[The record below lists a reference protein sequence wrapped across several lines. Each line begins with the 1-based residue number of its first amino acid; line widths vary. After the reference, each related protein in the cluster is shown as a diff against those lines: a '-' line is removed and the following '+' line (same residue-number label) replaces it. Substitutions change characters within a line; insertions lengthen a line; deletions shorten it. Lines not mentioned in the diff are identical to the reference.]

1 VNDTETEIGDNTSH
15 LLSQRSKEA
24 ETAMPAV
31 EDFFRAVAHKVR
43 ARLVNRSSVDI
54 PVRVAG
60 VEVKPLSV
68 VLEDSEYR
76 EGAIYSLLRFNP
88 IGLPGMIVLQ
98 GALLGRIVGTMLGE
112 DPEEET
118 QMGGLKALTPVEQKI
133 AHRVCGDLVGE
144 LHDGWPVS
152 PVPRIETDAPASSP
166 RSVTGNVR
174 NTEVFAATFDFGPPT
189 NPYGLLCCAIPV
201 QAFRALAGPVVIER
215 EKDPASLDL
224 GAFMPI
230 EVELV
235 AELSAISLT
244 VSQLEA
250 LTVGDT
256 LPLGNVRR
264 ASVKVNGKP
273 AFEGLVG
280 EMDGLR
286 SVQIQRRI

>member
-1 VNDTETEIGDNTSH
+1 VTDTETNNSENTTT

-31 EDFFRAVAHKVR
+31 EDFFRMVAHKVR

-60 VEVKPLSV
+60 VEVKSLGA

-76 EGAIYSLLRFNP
+76 EGSIYSLLRFNP
-88 IGLPGMIVLQ
+88 LGLPGMIVLQ

-118 QMGGLKALTPVEQKI
+118 QMGGIKALTPVEQKI
-133 AHRVCGDLVGE
+133 AHRVCGDLVSE
-144 LHDGWPVS
+144 LHDGWPIN
-152 PVPRIETDAPASSP
+152 PIPRIETDAPASSP

-174 NTEVFAATFDFGPPT
+174 NTEVFAATLDFGPPT
-189 NPYGLLCCAIPV
+189 HPYGLLCCAIPV

-215 EKDPASLDL
+215 EKEAPSVDL
-224 GAFMPI
+224 STLMPI

-235 AELSAISLT
+235 AELSAFELT
-244 VSQLEA
+244 VSQLENLA
-250 LTVGDT
+250 VGDT
-256 LPLGNVRR
+256 LDVGNVRK
-264 ASVKVNGKP
+264 ANIKVNGKST
-273 AFEGLVG
+273 FEGLAG
-280 EMDGLR
+280 ELDGRR
-286 SVQIQRRI
+286 SVQIQRRV

>member
-1 VNDTETEIGDNTSH
+1 MTDQEQSENATQ
-15 LLSQRSKEA
+15 LLTQRSKEA

-31 EDFFRAVAHKVR
+31 EDFFRLVAHRVR

-60 VEVKPLSV
+60 VEVKPLAK
-68 VLEDSEYR
+68 VLEDTEYR

-88 IGLPGMIVLQ
+88 LGLPGMVVLQ

-118 QMGGLKALTPVEQKI
+118 RMGGVKALTPVEQKI

-144 LHDGWPVS
+144 LHDCWPIA
-152 PVPRIETDAPASSP
+152 PVPRIDTDAPASSP

-174 NTEVFAATFDFGPPT
+174 NTEVFAATLDFGPPT

-201 QAFRALAGPVVIER
+201 QAFRALAGPMVIER
-215 EKDPASLDL
+215 EKEPPSVDL
-224 GAFMPI
+224 SGLMPI

-235 AELSAISLT
+235 AELAQLQVT
-244 VSQLEA
+244 VDVLKTLA
-250 LTVGDT
+250 VGDT
-256 LPLGNVRR
+256 LEVGSLRSAVI
-264 ASVKVNGKP
+264 KVNGKP
-273 AFEGLVG
+273 SFEGTPG
-280 EMDGLR
+280 EMEGHR
-286 SVQIQRRI
+286 SIQVRRRL

>member
-1 VNDTETEIGDNTSH
+1 VSDVDTDNTAS

-31 EDFFRAVAHKVR
+31 EDFFRVVAHKVR

-60 VEVKPLSV
+60 VEVKSLGA

-76 EGAIYSLLRFNP
+76 EGSIYSLLRFNP
-88 IGLPGMIVLQ
+88 LGMPGMIVLQ

-112 DPEEET
+112 DPEEES
-118 QMGGLKALTPVEQKI
+118 QMGAVKALTPVEQKI
-133 AHRVCGDLVGE
+133 AHRVCGDLVSE
-144 LHDGWPVS
+144 LHDGWPLK

-174 NTEVFAATFDFGPPT
+174 NTEVFAATLDFGPPT

-201 QAFRALAGPVVIER
+201 QAFRALSGPVVIER
-215 EKDPASLDL
+215 EKSAPSVDLSSL
-224 GAFMPI
+224 MPI

-235 AELSAISLT
+235 AELAAFELT
-244 VSQLEA
+244 VSQLERMA
-250 LTVGDT
+250 VGDT
-256 LPLGNVRR
+256 LEVGNIRT

-273 AFEGLVG
+273 TFEGVAG
-280 EMDGLR
+280 EVDGHR